1 MGIHAAHPRTKGVI
15 LDGWARVQPSGMP
28 PDPGMAATE
37 TQRMDY
43 NYFNLNTI
51 AGYAAAVERHGE
63 RFVQMAIHAGIGI
76 RLRDCTCWIQA

>member
-1 MGIHAAHPRTKGVI
+1 
-15 LDGWARVQPSGMP
+15 
-28 PDPGMAATE
+28 
-37 TQRMDY
+37 MDY